1 VPSGRCGARGVSFL
15 SDSLGLVTLLLYVA
29 GETGQALAVALLLL
43 VGDFAPS
50 LLGPFTGVLSGLWGW
65 GSFTLSGG
73 RGIEAYERT
82 ATVLQPG
89 WYAPVR
95 NGHKSVSNVPKTA
108 QISAISGRTSTY

>member
-50 LLGPFTGVLSGLWGW
+50 LLGPFTGLLSGLWGW
-65 GSFTLSGG
+65 GSFTLSGNAVS
-73 RGIEAYERT
+73 RLT
-82 ATVLQPG
+82 NVLQPSLIRTG
-89 WYAPVR
+89 TQWTK
-95 NGHKSVSNVPKTA
+95 GSL
-108 QISAISGRTSTY
+108 QIIENP